1 MDLNLNFNDK
11 CNITQIYTI
20 FSNKLW
26 FIEHHEPTNYWTKE
40 QKIKL
45 LKYWMDITKE
55 HFKKLKSQGETQELK
70 DNFNKYKKYKL
81 QELIDYSKKIKNN
94 L

>member
-11 CNITQIYTI
+11 CNITQLYSI
-20 FSNKLW
+20 FSDKLW
-26 FIEHHEPTNYWTKE
+26 FIEHHAITNYWTKE

-45 LKYWMDITKE
+45 LKYWIDITRE